1 MQTLTKKFSNSVYG
15 GCIRKD
21 IEACFECV
29 TQSWMRTEYNDSVV
43 EWFPRKNWNIM
54 VKIIYKEVVDAESI
68 SKKADSQ
75 PCHLGCCTLSHSKW
89 LMNDVNLAVDGFK
102 SN

>member
-1 MQTLTKKFSNSVYG
+1 MTDKRYHFKGKNKTLLQTLTKKFSNSVYG

-43 EWFPRKNWNIM
+43 EWFPRKNRNIM
-54 VKIIYKEVVDAESI
+54 VKINY
-68 SKKADSQ
+68 
-75 PCHLGCCTLSHSKW
+75 
-89 LMNDVNLAVDGFK
+89 
-102 SN
+102 